1 MVGLP
6 MKRSGDSLMPMR
18 HLRVA
23 ALLVLSPTDV
33 LYGRARRIAD
43 T

>member
-6 MKRSGDSLMPMR
+6 MKRSGDSLTPMR
-18 HLRVA
+18 RLRVA

-33 LYGRARRIAD
+33 LCGRARRIAD

>member
-33 LYGRARRIAD
+33 LYGRTRLIAG